1 MNICMVVGVE
11 DALRVVLDAVK
22 HFAAPDKLP
31 RRDRA
36 DNLRRYGDIEVFF
49 DMREG
54 HEGMA
59 SFYFVTHDNI
69 TVSFSVDFKSL
80 TREAVSEIV
89 RGVEDGIGQYR
100 HQRGA
105 AALFHTAP
113 HAMQ

>member
-22 HFAAPDKLP
+22 QFAAPDKLP
-31 RRDRA
+31 RRDEA
-36 DNLRRYGDIEVFF
+36 YNLRRYGDIEVFF

-54 HEGMA
+54 QEGIA
-59 SFYFVTHDNI
+59 FLHFVTHDNI

-80 TREAVSEIV
+80 TRDTVNEIV

-105 AALFHTAP
+105 AALFHSAP
-113 HAMQ
+113 QATQ